1 MLANLEHYHAINN
14 RRYAKIIKDHYEEYR
29 LENPEPFAIDLM
41 EVGLFE
47 LGRYRFL
54 NKRLRDVVTKND
66 VVLDI
71 GCGLGFIE
79 LELNRLVD
87 FDAKNRFQIIGI
99 DIAISALRNAKH
111 KMKEGKKKLG
121 IRTIDNVNFVAGHAS
136 FLPIKPDSIDK
147 IVCSA
152 VLEHLPDDRY
162 AVAQFLMA
170 LKPCGEILLFIPVK
184 ENFLPLSL
192 EWVSQKAGIYRRP
205 TDHFR
210 HYDQEMISSILRNT
224 HLLSVEHGGIFFS
237 NYVSFLARILSLMYI
252 RLVSMKSV
260 EKFSRQLLKAMTNF
274 WSKIYDID
282 ELFTRTPR
290 GLYAVAIAQK
300 KFERSFLRQKREK

>member
-1 MLANLEHYHAINN
+1 MLLATEEKSIEIKNMLNL
-14 RRYAKIIKDHYEEYR
+14 KDHYERYR
-29 LENPEPFAIDLM
+29 LENPEPFALDLM
-41 EVGLFE
+41 EIGLFE

-54 NKRLRDVVTKND
+54 NKRLRDVVTEND
-66 VVLDI
+66 VILDV

-79 LELNRLVD
+79 LELNRMID
-87 FDAKNRFQIIGI
+87 FDSKNHFQIIGL
-99 DIAISALRNAKH
+99 DLALSALWNAKH

-121 IRTIDNVNFVAGHAS
+121 IKTIDNVNFVAGDAG
-136 FLPIKPDSIDK
+136 FLPIKTDSIDT

-162 AVAQFLMA
+162 AVAQFLKS
-170 LKPCGEILLFIPVK
+170 LKPCGKILLFIPVK

-192 EWVSQKAGIYRRP
+192 EWISQKAGIYRRP
-205 TDHFR
+205 NDHFR

-224 HLLSVEHGGIFFS
+224 HLLSIEYGGIFFS
-237 NYVSFLARILSLMYI
+237 NYVSFFGRILSLMYI

-260 EKFSRQLLKAMTNF
+260 EEFLRQFLKAMTNF

-290 GLYAVAIAQK
+290 GLYAVVIAQK
-300 KFERSFLRQKREK
+300 KLERYFFKAETEK